1 MTEVGNIVTL
11 DDNKEYLIL
20 EEQVK
25 DNVRY
30 LYAVRVLIDDTL
42 TDEFLVFQVIKDD
55 KSEYLLPVKDKKL
68 YDELIDG
75 FREITTEKLYDFDLM
90 EKVGSNE

>member
-42 TDEFLVFQVIKDD
+42 TDEFLVFQAIKDD